1 MAKMLID
8 GVLAEKPKSGDGKF
22 VRMGSGFRGR
32 IEPEADAEF
41 PAEAGRYHLYVS
53 MACPWSHRTTILR
66 SLKGLTDII
75 TVTQMEPLVGEESW
89 KIDTSGYDPEAGVPR
104 DEFAYQVYLRS
115 DPKYT
120 GPITVPILLDKKTG
134 RIVSNDSAD
143 IMRMLNSAF
152 DGVVG
157 PDLDFYPQALRQEID
172 RISEGIYGA
181 VNNGVYR
188 AGFAT
193 TQASYDEA
201 VTALFEELDRLDA
214 LLGTRRYLTGDRI
227 TEADWRLFTT
237 LVRFDPVYVTHFKTD
252 RKRVADYPN
261 LAPYLRELYQVPG
274 VSGTIEFG
282 PIRQHYFQ
290 SHTHI
295 NPHGIVS
302 VGSEMNLNQPHA
314 RDVVFPPTETLKN
327 I

>member
-22 VRMGSGFRGR
+22 VRMGSGFRGW
-32 IEPEADAEF
+32 IEPKAVAEF

-53 MACPWSHRTTILR
+53 MACPWSHRTTIMR
-66 SLKGLTDII
+66 ALKGLQDII
-75 TVTQMEPLVGEESW
+75 TVTPMEPLVGEESW
-89 KIDTSGYDPEAGVPR
+89 KIDTSAFDSNSGVTN
-104 DEFAYQVYLRS
+104 DDFLYQVYLRS
-115 DPKYT
+115 NPKYT
-120 GPITVPILLDKKTG
+120 GTITVPILFDKKTG
-134 RIVSNDSAD
+134 RIVNNDSAD

-157 PDLDFYPQALRQEID
+157 PSTEFYPQALRHEID
-172 RISEGIYGA
+172 RISEQIYGS

-193 TQASYDEA
+193 SQAAYDEA

-214 LLGTRRYLTGDRI
+214 LLGTRRYLVGDQI
-227 TEADWRLFTT
+227 TNADWRLFTT

-252 RKRVADYPN
+252 RKRIADYPN

-274 VSGTIEFG
+274 VSDTIEMG
-282 PIRQHYFQ
+282 PIRQHYLQ

-302 VGSEMNLNQPHA
+302 VGPETNLNQPHA
-314 RDVVFPPTETLKN
+314 RDVAFPQA
-327 I
+327 